1 MLRGEKRVKVW
12 CHFPKKADDVK
23 ESKSTSNKLRV
34 LAYLI
39 INKLISNRQTLAEF
53 SARTMYQNF
62 LAQIKTTSVHTL
74 PVIDFMLRTISELY
88 LKDILIESGVTYKH
102 CFLYIRNLALT
113 LRKCITTQQHQ
124 EVMTWGFVHSLRL
137 WNLVVAKSGDN
148 LKELIFPI
156 TYIAQGAINMEP
168 SLKNLPFRA
177 QINEILLFTME
188 QTGVFIPMH
197 TFIWPMVTLIDK
209 TVNETLEKET
219 VRTLVKKAK
228 RAKSDMN
235 VHSMEVSWP
244 CMLKFSK
251 VQLEHQLNLGQVV
264 NSVFYKQYS
273 RFLKS
278 QANMIA
284 FVEFFHPVKKL
295 FINYLKTSK
304 CDEFKKQVEILKKG
318 IDAHSDMMGE
328 VRKSIK
334 FNVVDVDKAEVWKL
348 PCGDKH
354 PLNEILVARVG
365 GDEQG
370 GFIIPSDDE
379 DHFGEREKVFN
390 AKNGKKGGKYNKRVE
405 AHKEKKEKSKK
416 RKMDDEKN
424 NSAETVPEKSQ
435 KISKTKNS
443 SKDKETVPDK
453 VFDLNFNKFFD

>member
-1 MLRGEKRVKVW
+1 
-12 CHFPKKADDVK
+12 
-23 ESKSTSNKLRV
+23 
-34 LAYLI
+34 
-39 INKLISNRQTLAEF
+39 
-53 SARTMYQNF
+53 
-62 LAQIKTTSVHTL
+62 
-74 PVIDFMLRTISELY
+74 
-88 LKDILIESGVTYKH
+88 
-102 CFLYIRNLALT
+102 
-113 LRKCITTQQHQ
+113 
-124 EVMTWGFVHSLRL
+124 
-137 WNLVVAKSGDN
+137 
-148 LKELIFPI
+148 
-156 TYIAQGAINMEP
+156 
-168 SLKNLPFRA
+168 
-177 QINEILLFTME
+177 
-188 QTGVFIPMH
+188 
-197 TFIWPMVTLIDK
+197 
-209 TVNETLEKET
+209 
-219 VRTLVKKAK
+219 
-228 RAKSDMN
+228 
-235 VHSMEVSWP
+235 
-244 CMLKFSK
+244 
-251 VQLEHQLNLGQVV
+251 
-264 NSVFYKQYS
+264 
-273 RFLKS
+273 
-278 QANMIA
+278 MIA

-416 RKMDDEKN
+416 RKLDEEKN
-424 NSAETVPEKSQ
+424 SSTETVPEKSQ